1 MATRRRSPSNQ
12 NIMSHYKPDFD
23 LQTSESV
30 LKCLLYSFFEVSWQ
44 LLRVEASAKS
54 ERNEKRA
61 SINAP
66 LRLITSGGE
75 IRIALKKNS
84 GGWFKFQVFFKSFFP
99 DGSVVHARILTKLD
113 EILWVATLPQLRS
126 ALAFYSYVLSL
137 ARTSSGSVSPVLLGY
152 NTS

>member
-84 GGWFKFQVFFKSFFP
+84 GGWFKFQVFFKSFFSRWISSTCTNIDKIRWNP
-99 DGSVVHARILTKLD
+99 MGGNSSTIEISTCVLQLCTVFGENIEWKRQSSIIRI
-113 EILWVATLPQLRS
+113 
-126 ALAFYSYVLSL
+126 
-137 ARTSSGSVSPVLLGY
+137 
-152 NTS
+152 